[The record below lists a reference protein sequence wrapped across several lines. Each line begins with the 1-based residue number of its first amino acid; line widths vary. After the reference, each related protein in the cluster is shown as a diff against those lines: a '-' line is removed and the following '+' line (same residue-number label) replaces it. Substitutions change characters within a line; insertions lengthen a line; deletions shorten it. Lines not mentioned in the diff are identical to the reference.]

1 MKWRN
6 VHQEWERERERG
18 GFSVSSIKFRTECGT
33 TFHAYSLD
41 TLWSTR
47 QKQNC
52 VSERVSEFGFTPRDT
67 DCDDERWKGV
77 GEEEEG
83 GSLSPTSKSDKKV
96 WKANAGRNNN
106 IGTLEWLSDRQS
118 VESMPFPGIDN
129 SFGRFWKRN
138 TKQQLY
144 FHLTFVN
151 NLNWTKLTQFDSRCN
166 FGHTKT
172 FT

>member
-1 MKWRN
+1 MEECTPRMR
-6 VHQEWERERERG
+6 ERERERE

-118 VESMPFPGIDN
+118 VESMPFPGIEN
-129 SFGRFWKRN
+129 SFGRLLKIWISYFW
-138 TKQQLY
+138 
-144 FHLTFVN
+144 
-151 NLNWTKLTQFDSRCN
+151 NLLVKVSKLFGN
-166 FGHTKT
+166 FWGHFKKLSL
-172 FT
+172 FK